1 MKQIAFLAE
10 DRINILSE
18 TDGKFVAQPLNCTI
32 AEKYRERERE
42 IRLKNEWKQSGRGAM
57 FTGAYL
63 DSEHAIDIRLPI
75 VGLSQGVDERFVY
88 SINFEKGGGIYFKH
102 PNPEELETPILVHIS
117 TNFFELDVNSSSK
130 LAVSCAEN
138 YLERHIALLRTDST
152 HLQYIT
158 EGDCCDCNPKWSLKG
173 ENVLYY
179 DSAGIGYNN
188 AGHFAGFGPRSIY
201 RLNTETGELDEVLEH
216 PEFDYCYPF
225 EDKDGSL
232 YFIRRP
238 HKQPR
243 STMTVIDILTA
254 PFKILRALG
263 GMLDLFTRRHTGES
277 LKSSGANPAKLNQK
291 SQEQIY
297 IDGNLLEAEKT
308 LKKNAAA
315 GDKNPGYAPQSWEL
329 VVRTPNGEEKVLHKS
344 VMSYCLTPNG
354 IVYSNGKYIVVKDN
368 AVKMHLATKLISL

>member
-1 MKQIAFLAE
+1 MERIAFLAE
-10 DRINILSE
+10 DRINILSAA
-18 TDGKFVAQPLNCTI
+18 DGKFAAQPLNCTI

-42 IRLKNEWKQSGRGAM
+42 IRLKNEWKQSGTGAM
-57 FTGAYL
+57 FTGTYSDGSLAL
-63 DSEHAIDIRLPI
+63 DIRLPI
-75 VGLSQGVDERFVY
+75 VGLAQGIDERFVY
-88 SINFEKGGGIYFKH
+88 AINFEKGGGIYFKH
-102 PNPEELETPILVHIS
+102 PNPEELEVPILVHRS
-117 TNFFELDVNSSSK
+117 TNFFELDLNSSNK
-130 LAVSCAEN
+130 IAVSCAES
-138 YLERHIALLRTDST
+138 YIERHIALLRTDST

-158 EGDCCDCNPKWSLKG
+158 EGDCNDCNPKWSLKDQ
-173 ENVLYY
+173 NVLYY

-201 RLNTETGELDEVLEH
+201 RLNTATGELHEVLEH

-225 EDKDGSL
+225 EDNDGSL

-238 HKQPR
+238 YKQPR
-243 STMTVIDILTA
+243 STMSVIDFLSA

-277 LKSSGANPAKLNQK
+277 LKSSGINPAKLSQK

-329 VVRTPNGEEKVLHKS
+329 VVRTPNGEEKVVQKS
-344 VMSYCLTPNG
+344 VMSYCVTPNG
-354 IVYSNGKYIVVKDN
+354 IAYSNGKYIILNEYTFKT
-368 AVKMHLATKLISL
+368 HLATKLISI